1 MTCWEYACRWRGS
14 RGEDR
19 MEADSAGVGGDT
31 DRYNVVR
38 NGTLSGPAEE
48 PEAMWFRMEAAK
60 RGGGGREM

>member
-1 MTCWEYACRWRGS
+1 
-14 RGEDR
+14 